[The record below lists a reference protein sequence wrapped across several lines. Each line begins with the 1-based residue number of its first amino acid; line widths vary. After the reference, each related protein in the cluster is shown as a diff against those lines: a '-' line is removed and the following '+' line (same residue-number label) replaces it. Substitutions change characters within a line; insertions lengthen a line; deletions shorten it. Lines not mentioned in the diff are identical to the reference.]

1 MLSYKEYKLLNESL
15 YGAFNLGLRNPATV
29 GGIISGSSVNGTEAA
44 LEAESEAALEESKKK
59 KKMDC
64 GDEDEEEDME
74 DKEEKDSEEE
84 EEGDDS
90 EEGDEDEEESEED
103 DDEDEE
109 EKEEEPKFMKKKA
122 KKEWSEVVSD
132 LEALLEEIEDE
143 TTVQEM
149 RKGLD
154 LIKEGAKKSK
164 KGCGCGSDC
173 KCEKCKGKKKKHPL
187 DVNYDGKVDGEDFE
201 SMRKK
206 KKKDGEGDKEG
217 KKCGKNMNEDEQK
230 WWDSVNGMMNSDPNQ
245 KHWSGWSEIGE
256 VQQAVRENTDIN
268 EISSG
273 LLDRAAASAMSNAKG
288 PRAGRLAD
296 KFNAGADARRK
307 QEFGASEKINM
318 TIDNNG
324 NEEVYSMM
332 IQEVEANSRGGARVK
347 GVIKRDES
355 TLSPSLIYLDV
366 SNSGQISF
374 ASVAYQSLNIV
385 SLDRRSAMVLANA
398 VNSVMGDGFIRPTN
412 LPLA

>member
-64 GDEDEEEDME
+64 GDEEEEEEEDME
-74 DKEEKDSEEE
+74 DKEEKDSEE

-103 DDEDEE
+103 DEDEE
-109 EKEEEPKFMKKKA
+109 EEEPKFMKKKA

-143 TTVQEM
+143 TTAQEM

-164 KGCGCGSDC
+164 KGCGSDC

-217 KKCGKNMNEDEQK
+217 KKCGKNMNEDEKK

-245 KHWSGWSEIGE
+245 KHWSGWSEVGE

-273 LLDRAAASAMSNAKG
+273 LLDRAADSAMSNANG

-296 KFNAGADARRK
+296 KFSAGADARRK

-332 IQEVEANSRGGARVK
+332 IQGVEPRGAVARVK
-347 GVIKRDES
+347 GLMKRDGS
-355 TLSPSLIYLDV
+355 TLSPSLVYLDV

-374 ASVAYQSLNIV
+374 ASVAYQSLDIV

-398 VNSVMGDGFIRPTN
+398 VNSYMGDGFIRPTN